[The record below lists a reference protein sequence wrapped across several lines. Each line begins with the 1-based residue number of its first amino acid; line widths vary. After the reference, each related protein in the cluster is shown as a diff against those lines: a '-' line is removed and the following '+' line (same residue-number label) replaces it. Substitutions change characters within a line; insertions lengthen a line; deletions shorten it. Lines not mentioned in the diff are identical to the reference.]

1 MPFLSLA
8 AIGDC
13 VGSVGLEHDDECWA
27 DRQKTIDGGDV
38 DVRKSSIW
46 TAGAE
51 GAGQATR
58 IRQAEGW
65 LNLGSVDSGA
75 CGALGDQPPK
85 LLSKAPSEVAQSV
98 LY

>member
-1 MPFLSLA
+1 MSAGPT
-8 AIGDC
+8 
-13 VGSVGLEHDDECWA
+13 
-27 DRQKTIDGGDV
+27 DRRLLMEVTLTSGRV
-38 DVRKSSIW
+38 VSIW

-51 GAGQATR
+51 EAGQATR
-58 IRQAEGW
+58 TRQAEGW